1 MPEGS
6 ADRLRAAME
15 HVRAGDAAAAEAL
28 LAPLESTGSAQVLG
42 LLGQLRLQRGDL
54 DGALDVLVPGLGR
67 AEQAGAHRDVA
78 LLGLSLTQV
87 LVAAR
92 RGLAGLRVLV
102 RARRAAEQHGDAGM
116 IRACGVLAAR
126 LRAQVAPGRDDPNSR
141 VVAAHLSGLLAR
153 AGGDLPRSRTQLR
166 LAWAL
171 AGDAGAAGLRAEVGL
186 DLLQRQAADG
196 DLGWRATLRDAR
208 AAAAASGDSEL
219 VAELERHAPSAPGEG
234 NAPEAPDEGALP
246 EAPRE
251 RARALAE
258 RGEVDEAVAL
268 LRSALVAGGG
278 DELGL
283 RVELSTLLLPRDAPA
298 AASVLAPAWSRV
310 EREGDAAAT
319 VAVGLPQA
327 RALAGAGQHQD
338 AVRVLLVADQ
348 RAATEP
354 ELRGLVR
361 ELGAELERWL
371 PPLEELPLDDAEGRA
386 VVAATG
392 ALLAVLRESPDAA
405 AQLRAAWALA
415 PAAGD
420 RAVAQV
426 GFDVATLGPR
436 LGLEEAPTARL
447 AARAAAERCGDEAL
461 VMVLDAVAG

>member
-1 MPEGS
+1 MPEGR
-6 ADRLRAAME
+6 ADRLRAAMD
-15 HVRAGDAAAAEAL
+15 HVRQGDTAAAEAL
-28 LAPLESTGSAQVLG
+28 LAPLEATGTAQELG
-42 LLGQLRLQRGDL
+42 LLGQLRLQRGEL
-54 DGALDVLVPGLGR
+54 DGALDVLVPGLAR

-102 RARRAAEQHGDAGM
+102 RARRAAERQDDAGL

-171 AGDAGAAGLRAEVGL
+171 AGDAGAASLRAEVGL

-196 DLGWRATLRDAR
+196 DLGWRATLREAR
-208 AAAAASGDSEL
+208 AAAATSGDAEL
-219 VAELERHAPSAPGEG
+219 VAELERHAPAAGP
-234 NAPEAPDEGALP
+234 EGAEEPSLP
-246 EAPRE
+246 ASPRE
-251 RARALAE
+251 RARVLAE
-258 RGEVDEAVAL
+258 RGEVDAAVAE
-268 LRSALVAGGG
+268 LRAALVAGGG

-283 RVELSTLLLPRDAPA
+283 RVELSTLLLPRDASA

-310 EREGDAAAT
+310 ERDGDAAAT

-348 RAATEP
+348 RAAAEP
-354 ELRGLVR
+354 ELRELVR

-371 PPLEELPLDDAEGRA
+371 PDLEELPSEDAEGRA

-392 ALLAVLRESPDAA
+392 ALLAVLREAPDAA
-405 AQLRAAWALA
+405 DQLRVAWALA

-436 LGLEEAPTARL
+436 LGLEEGAQARL

-461 VMVLDAVAG
+461 VMVLDALSG